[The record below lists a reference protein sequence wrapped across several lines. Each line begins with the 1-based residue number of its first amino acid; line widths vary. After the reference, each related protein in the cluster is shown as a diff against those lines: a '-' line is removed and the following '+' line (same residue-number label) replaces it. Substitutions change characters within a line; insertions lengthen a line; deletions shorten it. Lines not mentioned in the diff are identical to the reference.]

1 MDASCTDLGSVTEE
15 GGVLERVHGRCVAG
29 VVQSDV
35 LASKNLEKRMA
46 PIV

>member
-1 MDASCTDLGSVTEE
+1 M
-15 GGVLERVHGRCVAG
+15 LERVHGRCVAG

-35 LASKNLEKRMA
+35 LASENLEERTA